1 VSRPRVLDDAAV
13 KKVVAWYRHGDSIR
27 TIADRT
33 GASYGAVHKALTAA
47 GVTMRP
53 RGGNHR

>member
-1 VSRPRVLDDAAV
+1 MSRPRVLDDAAV
-13 KKVVAWYRHGDSIR
+13 KKVVAWYRHGDSVR
-27 TIADRT
+27 TIAART
-33 GASYGAVHKALTAA
+33 GTSYGAVHKALLAN